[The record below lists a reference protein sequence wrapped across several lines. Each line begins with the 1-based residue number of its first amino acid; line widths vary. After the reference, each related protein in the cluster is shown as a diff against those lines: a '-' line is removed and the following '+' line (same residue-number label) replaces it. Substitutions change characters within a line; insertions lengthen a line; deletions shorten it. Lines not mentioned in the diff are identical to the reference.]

1 MNIFCI
7 VGQDHQWWV
16 VAVDCSSKSKDIYS
30 KANPLLMSYS
40 NENRVIIQKLPEKSP
55 ISVKKKKKLLLEIE
69 REENEKLKSFQ
80 KLLE

>member
-1 MNIFCI
+1 
-7 VGQDHQWWV
+7 
-16 VAVDCSSKSKDIYS
+16 
-30 KANPLLMSYS
+30 MSYS